1 MKKKISLFTLAVIVG
16 IALFF
21 ITNNKNNMEYTLS
34 IIKPDATARN
44 LTTEINNYFTKAG
57 LEIVAQKEISLSDEQ
72 AKEFYIEHKDRP
84 FYGELVEYMT
94 SGPVV
99 VQVLKGDNA
108 IKRNR
113 EIMGATNP
121 EEAAEGTIRKNL
133 AESFT
138 KNSVHGS
145 DSPTSAE
152 REIGFFFDYNEVTS
166 KK

>member
-1 MKKKISLFTLAVIVG
+1 MNKKILLLTLAAIVG
-16 IALFF
+16 ITLFF
-21 ITNNKNNMEYTLS
+21 TLNNKNNMEYTLS

-44 LTTEINNYFTKAG
+44 LTTEINSYFTKAG
-57 LEIVAQKEISLSDEQ
+57 LEIVAQKELSLSEEQ

-99 VQVLKGDNA
+99 AQVLKGENA

-121 EEAAEGTIRKNL
+121 EEASEGTIRKNL

-145 DSPTSAE
+145 DSPASAE
-152 REIGFFFDYNEVTS
+152 REIGFFFDYNEITS

>member
-1 MKKKISLFTLAVIVG
+1 MKKITLFFTLAAIVG
-16 IALFF
+16 LTFF
-21 ITNNKNNMEYTLS
+21 FTTNNNKNMEYTLS

-44 LTTEINNYFTKAG
+44 LTTEINNHFTKSG
-57 LEIVAQKEISLSDEQ
+57 LEIVAQKEFSLSDDQ
-72 AKEFYIEHKDRP
+72 AKNFYIEHKERP

-121 EEAAEGTIRKNL
+121 EEAAEGTIRKL
-133 AESFT
+133 FAESLSR
-138 KNSVHGS
+138 NSVHGS
-145 DSPTSAE
+145 DSPASAE
-152 REIGFFFDYNEVTS
+152 REIGFFFDYNEI
-166 KK
+166 KNK